1 MDHDVPTAA
10 GYRRD
15 IRDAVDS
22 TNTAALNRAR
32 SGDRG
37 HLWVTA
43 RLQTGG
49 RGRSG
54 RHWVSEPG
62 NLYASLL
69 LIDPAPVDHLAELAL
84 VAAVALARAVETTA
98 KLNRPVHL
106 KWPNDLLV
114 DGRKISGILLE
125 SAKLS
130 DGGTAVVIGFGV
142 NVGHHPDRA
151 DYLTSSLMELG
162 GIDDPETLFAA
173 LAMAVGEALSAW
185 ARGAGFADIRND
197 WLARAVGL
205 GEPIRVRLNDRVRS
219 GRFADLDMK
228 GRLVLEEAHGKRT
241 VISAGDVFFS
251 NDPDAPTGGAGR
263 KRL

>member
-10 GYRRD
+10 GFRRD

-32 SGDRG
+32 SGDPGR
-37 HLWVTA
+37 LWVTA

-69 LIDPAPVDHLAELAL
+69 LIDPAPIEHLAELAL
-84 VAAVALARAVETTA
+84 VAAVSLARAVESA
-98 KLNRPVHL
+98 GGIGRPVHL

-125 SAKLS
+125 SANLD
-130 DGGTAVVIGFGV
+130 DGGTAVVTGFGV
-142 NVGHHPDRA
+142 NLRHHPDRA
-151 DYLTSSLMELG
+151 DYPTGCLRDFG
-162 GIDDPETLFAA
+162 GTDDPERLFGA
-173 LAMAVGEALSAW
+173 LAAAVSETLSKW
-185 ARGAGFADIRND
+185 QKGVGFADIRND
-197 WLARAVGL
+197 WLARATGL
-205 GEPIRVRLNDRVRS
+205 GEPIRVRFGDRVLD
-219 GRFADLDMK
+219 GRFADLDDK
-228 GRLVLEEAHGKRT
+228 GHLILEATGGKRT
-241 VISAGDVFFS
+241 VVSAGDVFFA
-251 NDPDAPTGGAGR
+251 NGPEPRFGGPAPGR
-263 KRL
+263 A